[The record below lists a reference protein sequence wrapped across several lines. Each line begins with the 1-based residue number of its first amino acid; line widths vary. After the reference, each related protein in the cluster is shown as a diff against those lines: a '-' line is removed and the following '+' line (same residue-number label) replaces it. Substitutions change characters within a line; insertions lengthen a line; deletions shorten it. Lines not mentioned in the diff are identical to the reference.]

1 MTSLPFGKV
10 NSGRAKSTQKPL
22 HLGQSQLALAHQL
35 NQRDQPTALQGMPA
49 MPAMHLVPPPPLPL
63 RSLTHARSLSRSA
76 AVSPH
81 PCMECMLPKPLGCSV
96 ARPSLTRALLL
107 DHDHAHED
115 PAEDPWQLRHASAAG
130 PAPGRPPALGSS
142 SLQPPAGNP
151 PSVPRSVL
159 IAWPTCPGDCK
170 RFEPRLAVR

>member
-1 MTSLPFGKV
+1 MTSPPRGKV
-10 NSGRAKSTQKPL
+10 NSPGQSQLKKQL
-22 HLGQSQLALAHQL
+22 HGGQSQLAFALQL
-35 NQRDQPTALQGMPA
+35 NQTRATHSSPRHASHASHAPPPRTA
-49 MPAMHLVPPPPLPL
+49 VPPPPLPP

-96 ARPSLTRALLL
+96 ARPSLIRALLL

-130 PAPGRPPALGSS
+130 PAPGRPPAL
-142 SLQPPAGNP
+142 LQQPPTSCREPTFRVVLCTDRVANL
-151 PSVPRSVL
+151 PRRQQT
-159 IAWPTCPGDCK
+159 I
-170 RFEPRLAVR
+170 